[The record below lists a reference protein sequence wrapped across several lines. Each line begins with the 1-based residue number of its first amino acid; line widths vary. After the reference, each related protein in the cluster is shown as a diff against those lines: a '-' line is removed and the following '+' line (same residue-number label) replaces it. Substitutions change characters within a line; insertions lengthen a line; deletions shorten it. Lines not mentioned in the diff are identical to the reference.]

1 MALEKTNLNQVK
13 IFAFKLLVLIAVF
26 YVFDFLVGATLRYFY
41 FRQKSGVEYET
52 IYAMEKANE
61 DVLVFGSSR
70 ASHHYVPKSFETIL
84 GKSFHNVGR
93 ENNFVLYSDALL
105 RSITLRHI
113 PKIVIL
119 DLNYREFEKT
129 DRHYDYLSSLLP
141 FYKNHPEIRPIIEMR
156 SRYEKLKFVSNIYPF
171 NSLAPTIAVGYFG
184 LKKGKENIQGYIPL
198 YRVMSDSAKVIGT
211 SDNYPIDSNKVAAY
225 ESFVRLCKDKGIK
238 LYVVC
243 SPYYDFVEHGDST
256 INLATQIAIK
266 NEVCFWDYS
275 KDRYYAGKAPFFD
288 DNIHLNNGSAT
299 TFSDSIALRIRADAM
314 LTQKLTALGEK

>member
-1 MALEKTNLNQVK
+1 MALETTTLNQVK
-13 IFAFKLLVLIAVF
+13 IFAFKLLILIAVF
-26 YVFDFLVGATLRYFY
+26 FVFDFIVGAALRHFY

-70 ASHHYVPKSFETIL
+70 ASHHYVSKSFETIL

-93 ENNFVLYSDALL
+93 ENNFVLYSNALL
-105 RSITLRHI
+105 RTITLRHI

-171 NSLAPTIAVGYFG
+171 NSLAPTIAVGYLG
-184 LKKGKENIQGYIPL
+184 LKKGLEDFHGYIPL
-198 YRVMSDSAKVIGT
+198 HRVMSDSAQVIRT
-211 SDNYPIDSNKVAAY
+211 SDKYPIDSNKVAVF
-225 ESFVRLCKDKGIK
+225 ESFVQLCKDKGIK

-243 SPYYDFVEHGDST
+243 SPYYDIIEHSDST
-256 INLATQIAIK
+256 INLAKQIAIK
-266 NEVCFWDYS
+266 NDVCFWDYS
-275 KDRYYAGKAPFFD
+275 KNRYFVGKASFFD
-288 DNIHLNNGSAT
+288 DNTHLNNGSAT
-299 TFSDSIALRIRADAM
+299 SFSDSIALRIRADAM